1 MGSRLLVRILSLAAL
16 AAVYFAAGKL
26 GLQLAILHP
35 SASPV
40 WPPTGIAIAVVVVL
54 GAWTWPA
61 IAVGA
66 FAVNLTTSGHVV
78 SSLGIA
84 AGNTLEA
91 LVGGML
97 VARYANGVR
106 AFDRALDVLRF
117 ALFAGLCGTVLSG
130 TVGVVSLC
138 LEKPELWPEFGR
150 LWTTWWLGDFG
161 GAIVVAPALILWSR
175 PARVAWTRVRVAEG
189 LVLLAC
195 VFLVGEVVFLG
206 NLFPTLNVHPLAF
219 LGIPPL
225 LWAALRF
232 GPRGTATAGLVLA
245 AMATWATLNRRG
257 SYGTL
262 PPNVALLLLQAY
274 LVVTMVTALT
284 LAAVVRER
292 EIASELLRA
301 KADELERS
309 NAELEQFA
317 SAASHDLQEPLRN
330 LLIYLQLVEREVHDR
345 IGGAAEENLRVAEN
359 SARRMLE
366 MIRGLLAFARA
377 GFARSRVETVDTA
390 VVVRELL
397 EHLRPSV
404 EECSADV
411 RVGALPSLPADPGQ
425 LRLVFQNLI
434 GNALKFR
441 GVDPPRVEIGA
452 QRRNGEWHFF
462 VRDNGIGIAPTH
474 QDRVFEVFQRLNP
487 REKFPGSG
495 IGLATCKRI
504 VQRSGGRTWVESEP
518 GKGSTFYFSL
528 PSSAA

>member
-1 MGSRLLVRILSLAAL
+1 MVSLAAL
-16 AAVYFAAGKL
+16 AAVYFAAGKI

-40 WPPTGIAIAVVVVL
+40 WPPTGIAIAAVVVL
-54 GAWTWPA
+54 GGSVWPA

-66 FAVNLTTSGHVV
+66 FAVNLTTSGHLV
-78 SSLGIA
+78 SSLGIS

-106 AFDRALDVLRF
+106 AFDRALDLLRF
-117 ALFAGLCGTVLSG
+117 TIFAGLCGTVLSS
-130 TVGVVSLC
+130 TIGVACLC
-138 LEKPELWPEFGR
+138 LEKPELWRESGR
-150 LWTTWWLGDFG
+150 LWTTWWLGDLG
-161 GAIVVAPALILWSR
+161 GAIVVAPALVLWSR
-175 PARVAWTRVRVAEG
+175 PARVAWTRARILEG
-189 LVLLAC
+189 SALLLCVLL
-195 VFLVGEVVFLG
+195 LGEVVFLG
-206 NLFPTLNVHPLAF
+206 HILPALNPHPLAF
-219 LGIPPL
+219 LCIPPL

-245 AMATWATLNRRG
+245 AIATWATLDGRG
-257 SYGTL
+257 AYAVF

-274 LVVTMVTALT
+274 LVVTMITALT

-301 KADELERS
+301 KAEELERS

-330 LLIYLQLVEREVHDR
+330 LLIYLQLVERDAHGR
-345 IGGAAEENLRVAEN
+345 IAGAAEENLRVATN
-359 SARRMLE
+359 SAKRLLE
-366 MIRGLLAFARA
+366 MTRGLLAFARA
-377 GFARSRVETVDTA
+377 GFARNRVETVDTG

-397 EHLRPSV
+397 EHLRASV
-404 EECSADV
+404 EESSADV
-411 RVGALPSLPADPGQ
+411 RVGALPSLSADPGQ
-425 LRLVFQNLI
+425 LRVVFQNLI

-441 GVDPPRVEIGA
+441 GVEPPKVEVGA
-452 QRRNGEWHFF
+452 LRQDGEWHFF
-462 VRDNGIGIAPTH
+462 VRDNGIGIPPTH
-474 QDRVFEVFQRLNP
+474 RERVFEVFQRLHS

-528 PSSAA
+528 PADGA